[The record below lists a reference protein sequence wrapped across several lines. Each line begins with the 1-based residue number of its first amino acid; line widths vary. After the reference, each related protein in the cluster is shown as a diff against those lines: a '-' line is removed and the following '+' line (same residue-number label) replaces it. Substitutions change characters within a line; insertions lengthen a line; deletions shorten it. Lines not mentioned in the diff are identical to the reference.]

1 MHHLSKGLDI
11 YMNKYD
17 NMFLRY
23 FNSETSGNYLNDFC
37 NVYNLQNIVKEP
49 DCFKNSNNPSCTDL
63 FLTNHP
69 RCFQNT
75 VYIIKGFSDFHK
87 MVVILLNVFYKN
99 EIPKIIQ

>member
-23 FNSETSGNYLNDFC
+23 FNPETSGNSLNDFC

-49 DCFKNSNNPSCTDL
+49 DCFKNSNNPSSIDL
-63 FLTNHP
+63 FFTNHP

-75 VYIIKGFSDFHK
+75 VYIRKGFSDFHK
-87 MVVILLNVFYKN
+87 MVVIVLNVFYKN
-99 EIPKIIQ
+99 EKPKIIQ